1 MDEFEIFLGDS
12 EDHKPIVLDDVVSA
26 RFVVRLNGVTDMNFC
41 VGFFGDTASSVRGG
55 DDSLV
60 FEYDDTDNGANW
72 VGVAKTSGTATEI
85 VGNSGPS
92 NSTWYAI
99 DFIRISATSFQFYV
113 NEVLVGIA
121 TTNVPSVP
129 VGVFASCKTSIGSGS
144 TFDFDLSR
152 VEVVSSG
159 RF

>member
-26 RFVVRLNGVTDMNFC
+26 RFVVRLNGVADMNFC

-55 DDSLV
+55 DDALI
-60 FEYDDTDNGANW
+60 FEYDDASSANW
-72 VGVAKTSGTATEI
+72 RGIAKAGAATTT
-85 VGNSGPS
+85 VTHSSGPS
-92 NSTWYAI
+92 DATWYAL
-99 DFIRISATSFQFYV
+99 DMIRISATSFQFYV

-121 TTNVPSVP
+121 TVNVPSVP